1 MEVECGGIPGKGSVA
16 GNDAVVSRTRRAPDP
31 EVRWRALGPFQRH
44 RATQGRQSP
53 SGSLRPKSRSPVDV
67 QSPGQPPRPSPPPP
81 RGIAPPLPVGAASRR
96 GLAPP
101 RPDPRDGDELD
112 PRHRQF
118 PTLLVVACLQICLP
132 QRRGRPR
139 ASRGA
144 CVGDPEAAHALPP
157 PTVAGRG
164 VARPLGKS
172 GTAPRSEADW

>member
-1 MEVECGGIPGKGSVA
+1 MNRRRQCRI
-16 GNDAVVSRTRRAPDP
+16 SRTQRAPDLK
-31 EVRWRALGPFQRH
+31 VQWRALGPFQRN
-44 RATQGRQSP
+44 RAVQGRQLP
-53 SGSLRPKSRSPVDV
+53 SGSLRPKSRSHVDV
-67 QSPGQPPRPSPPPP
+67 QSSGQPPRPSLPPP
-81 RGIAPPLPVGAASRR
+81 RGIAPPLPVAAASRR

-101 RPDPRDGDELD
+101 RPDPRDDDELD

-144 CVGDPEAAHALPP
+144 RVGAPEAAYALPP

-164 VARPLGKS
+164 VARPPDKLGTTPS
-172 GTAPRSEADW
+172 WGRSEADWWPGLA